1 MIYKNNKIENGFT
14 IVELVMAIFIL
25 GFAVVG
31 VYNAFSV
38 AVVLTTGT
46 YDRFTAAY
54 LAEEGIEV
62 VRNIRDTNWL
72 NNKIWMEGLHGDG
85 VTDCTQGCEAAYTT
99 MGTNASLLIPW
110 VATSEPPGR
119 YLYIKNDGFYSYE
132 TTNATPTK
140 FRRKITI
147 TQKPLSV
154 INVSVKVFW
163 LEKSNILNTSIQDRS
178 IEVEEDLYNW
188 Y

>member
-1 MIYKNNKIENGFT
+1 MTYKKNKIENGFT
-14 IVELVMAIFIL
+14 IVELVIAIFLL

-38 AVVLTTGT
+38 AVVLTTGAS
-46 YDRFTAAY
+46 DRFTAAY
-54 LAEEGIEV
+54 LAQEGIEA

-72 NNKIWMEGLHGDG
+72 NDRDWMTGLYGD
-85 VTDCTQGCEAAYTT
+85 TDCTQGCEVDYTT
-99 MGTNASLLIPW
+99 MGT
-110 VATSEPPGR
+110 ATSPLTPWSDPGR
-119 YLYIKNDGFYSYE
+119 YLYIKTAGFYGYSQ
-132 TTNATPTK
+132 TNATPTK

-147 TQKPLSV
+147 TSKPLGV
-154 INVSVKVFW
+154 IHVSAEVIW
-163 LEKSNILNTSIQDRS
+163 SEKSNILNPITEDRS